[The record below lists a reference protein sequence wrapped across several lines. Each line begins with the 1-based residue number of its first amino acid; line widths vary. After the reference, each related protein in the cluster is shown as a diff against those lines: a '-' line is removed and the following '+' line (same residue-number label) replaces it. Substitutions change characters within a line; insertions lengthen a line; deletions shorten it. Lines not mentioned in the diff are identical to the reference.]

1 VFEEKS
7 GSPKKEQASM
17 KRKTTLAGI
26 RSNQDFRSRPGAR
39 PLRGIAATGLVLWAL
54 GGGTAPAA
62 AFENRP
68 LQPAGTHNA
77 MDTSVSAATGNRA
90 VSQAGAPLNTQSR
103 NTLQPSMAE
112 NGAMP
117 ECPQSGS
124 AEGFAGQFSALLD
137 LLQIN

>member
-1 VFEEKS
+1 
-7 GSPKKEQASM
+7 M

-26 RSNQDFRSRPGAR
+26 RSNQDFRSPPGAR
-39 PLRGIAATGLVLWAL
+39 PLLGIAATGLVLWAL

-62 AFENRP
+62 AFEDRP
-68 LQPAGTHNA
+68 LRPAGTHNA
-77 MDTSVSAATGNRA
+77 MDTRSSAVPGIPMVSP
-90 VSQAGAPLNTQSR
+90 AGAPLNTQSR
-103 NTLQPSMAE
+103 NTLQPGMSE

-124 AEGFAGQFSALLD
+124 AQGFAGQFSALLD